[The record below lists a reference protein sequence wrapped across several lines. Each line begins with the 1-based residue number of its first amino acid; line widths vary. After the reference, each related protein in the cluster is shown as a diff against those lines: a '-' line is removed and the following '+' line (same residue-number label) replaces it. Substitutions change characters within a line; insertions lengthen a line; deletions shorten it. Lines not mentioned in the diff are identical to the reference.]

1 MWRTICL
8 PPNKNRE
15 RLSLIAGSF
24 FYICLSATGKQLRGV
39 VIMVRMIKY
48 KTKLTE
54 DKRVTLE
61 KEISVNRPDMV
72 SVIRSPEDAVSVGKG
87 FLRVH
92 EESEEYLYMIC
103 MNTKNKIIGVFE
115 VSHGNVNSSIF
126 GVREIFQKALL
137 ANAVS
142 IIVMHNHPSGDPNPS
157 REDIEVTKR
166 LVEAGKII
174 GVNVLDHIIVGESY
188 TSLKEKGYV

>member
-1 MWRTICL
+1 
-8 PPNKNRE
+8 
-15 RLSLIAGSF
+15 
-24 FYICLSATGKQLRGV
+24 
-39 VIMVRMIKY
+39 MVRMIKY

-72 SVIRSPEDAVSVGKG
+72 NVIRSPEDAVSVGKG